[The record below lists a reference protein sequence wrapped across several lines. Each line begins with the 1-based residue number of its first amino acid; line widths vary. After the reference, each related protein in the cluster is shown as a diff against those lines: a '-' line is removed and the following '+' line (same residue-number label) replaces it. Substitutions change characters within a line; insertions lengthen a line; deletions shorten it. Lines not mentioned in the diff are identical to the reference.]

1 MKFRII
7 SDLHVDINKKYYSKF
22 KFDPNSY
29 YLIAGDIAGGRHKA
43 EEFLHYHM
51 SIGKLTNGI
60 FIEGN
65 HMGYDLDW
73 NEHDNTKEAC
83 YAYLAEQFPLTSNV
97 SFMENNF
104 KEIPDT
110 DIIIVGC
117 TLYTD
122 YKAFGNQELG
132 MRIGVTYLN
141 DFRYVHTYSNLGGDR
156 LVTPVDYLDRHEK
169 SLQFIDEMC
178 KSNPTSRI
186 IVVTHHGPSKQ
197 SLSTEYATD
206 LLSSSYVSNLEDFII
221 SHPNIKVW
229 CHGHC
234 HRKFD
239 YYIGQCR
246 VLCNPFGYF
255 NENGMKLTQPI
266 GLSFTL

>member
-104 KEIPDT
+104 KEIPDEN
-110 DIIIVGC
+110 IIIVGC

-122 YKAFGNQELG
+122 YKAFGNRELG
-132 MRIGVTYLN
+132 MKIGETYLN

-221 SHPNIKVW
+221 DHSNIKVW